1 MKYILTESQ
10 YKLLQEQQ
18 DQKPFLIHSIDHFGG
33 WDGLQKFLKY
43 KGNPDYRLGSY
54 LNLTEMKIKSLGN
67 LISIDHGG
75 LYLSLSSP
83 IKTLG
88 KLRYIEGSC
97 DLFDSSIESL
107 GDLEYVGGYL
117 DLRKTNVYSLGKL
130 KEVKDLYLADTELAR
145 MYTRKQIREMIKIN
159 GELIMV

>member
-1 MKYILTESQ
+1 MKYILSESQ

-43 KGNPDYRLGSY
+43 KGNPDYRLGEY
-54 LNLTEMKIKSLGN
+54 LNLTEMKIESLGN

-75 LYLSLSSP
+75 LYLSLSYP

-88 KLRYIEGSC
+88 KLRYVQGSC

-117 DLRKTNVYSLGKL
+117 DLRKTNVDSLGKL
-130 KEVKDLYLADTELAR
+130 KDLYLADTELAR